1 MGRGPDHYRGKSTNN
16 GYAWYGVS
24 GDAGWGWCAGVT
36 LERIAEATVADDG
49 FAIGDKVV
57 VSTDM
62 LNIRTS
68 AGRSAPVTASLP
80 YGTAGEVTDGPIRAD
95 GYVWHEID
103 TDYGRGW
110 AVGVYLAARGSGVV
124 FAVGDTVVVDTNA
137 VVLHSAPTLNS
148 RELIAVPRGE
158 ELTITDPPV
167 RQDGHDWYGVR
178 KRRVRHRLGR
188 RRLPDP
194 GLGFGSWVFG
204 FGKGRRRTSTC
215 WYPSRSAGCE
225 PCNGSP

>member
-1 MGRGPDHYRGKSTNN
+1 M
-16 GYAWYGVS
+16 
-24 GDAGWGWCAGVT
+24 

-49 FAIGDKVV
+49 FAVGDKVV

-62 LNIRTS
+62 LNMRT
-68 AGRSAPVTASLP
+68 AAPVAARRSTASLP
-80 YGTAGEVTDGPIRAD
+80 YGTAGEMTDGPIRAD
-95 GYVWHEID
+95 GYVWHGIE

-124 FAVGDTVVVDTNA
+124 FAVGDTVMVDTNA

-178 KRRVRHRLGR
+178 SA
-188 RRLPDP
+188 DY
-194 GLGFGSWVFG
+194 GSGWA
-204 FGKGRRRTSTC
+204 
-215 WYPSRSAGCE
+215 AGVYLI
-225 PCNGSP
+225 PA